1 MAQVNFV
8 YGIGSE
14 EAREIKSHVY
24 TIIIDGVAINASCFF
39 ETPSEEYEFGY
50 RPVYSQTIRDQVL
63 SELKALA
70 ERKSF
75 ASIQQ
80 MSAEELSQTL
90 KGEAAV
96 NKAAR
101 QGLYEVNSHFGW
113 WFERQLEF
121 ASRWVKEDQE
131 GLVIGQLML
140 AMLCHI
146 HSTGFYND
154 MTMSWKEAVRT
165 GRKDVFINNLT
176 KVFAVA

>member
-8 YGIGSE
+8 YAIGSS
-14 EAREIKSHVY
+14 EAKEIKAHVY
-24 TIIIDGVAINASCFF
+24 TIEVDGVAISVRNLFDFPAN
-39 ETPSEEYEFGY
+39 EN
-50 RPVYSQTIRDQVL
+50 YSQDVRDRVL
-63 SELKALA
+63 EELKALA

-101 QGLYEVNSHFGW
+101 QGLYEVNSAFGW
-113 WFERQLEF
+113 WLERQLEF
-121 ASRWVKEDQE
+121 ASRWVTEDAE
-131 GLVIGQLML
+131 GLLIGQLML

-146 HSTGFYND
+146 HSTGFYKD
-154 MTMSWKEAVRT
+154 LTMDWKEACRT
-165 GRKDVFINNLT
+165 GRRDIFLNELT